1 MRLAQMVE
9 GRGPVKLHELTRAG
23 RAPALPLSLELTD
36 GVGTD
41 VLHVQRLLRVI
52 PGQRYVGVG
61 EWRGRT
67 VLAKLLVGG
76 KAARHFQRELAGATL
91 LAERQLTTPE
101 LLAHGLREGD
111 GGWLLFE
118 YLDAAQGLGDAW
130 QAVANEPPL
139 SDGQREVFAEALAAI
154 ASLHAQG
161 LWQDDLHLDN
171 LLRHQG
177 KLYLIDGGAIR
188 AEKAG
193 VPLSRATAIANLAL
207 FFAQFPGD
215 FDPFLEELLVH
226 YLLVNGE
233 HSLPLELLQ
242 REVLERRRARLAAY
256 LKKLG
261 RECTEFSVQRGLGG
275 LRVVRREELDL
286 LRPLLRDPDGAIAA
300 GKPLKQGGSSTVA
313 LIEVAGR
320 PLVIKR
326 YNIKGVGHWLKR
338 FWRPSRAWH
347 SWVEGNRLGFLGIAT
362 PKPLAVLERRW
373 CGLRGRSYLITE
385 YLSGDDLLT
394 RLPADLHPGAAERE
408 LQELRRLMASLREN
422 RISHGDLKGT
432 NLLWDQGR
440 WVLIDL
446 DALRQHSGEKR
457 FRAAYRKD
465 RARLLRNWPQGS
477 SFQESIRSG
486 IPDLDEGQ

>member
-41 VLHVQRLLRVI
+41 VLHVPRLLRVI

-139 SDGQREVFAEALAAI
+139 SDGQREVLAEALTAI

-161 LWQDDLHLDN
+161 LWQADLHLDN

-193 VPLSRATAIANLAL
+193 VPLSRRQVMENLGL
-207 FFAQFPGD
+207 FFAHLPTSFE
-215 FDPFLEELLVH
+215 PFIEELLVH

-233 HSLPLELLQ
+233 HALPLERLLDISRRMR
-242 REVLERRRARLAAY
+242 REGMRGFIRS
-256 LKKLG
+256 LG
-261 RECTEFSVQRGLGG
+261 RTGKHVQVSRGFGG
-275 LRVVRREELDL
+275 LTAVVNGEAERLSPIL
-286 LRPLLRDPDGAIAA
+286 ADPEAA
-300 GKPLKQGGSSTVA
+300 MAGGKPLKLGDSTTVVRV
-313 LIEVAGR
+313 ETDNGPV
-320 PLVIKR
+320 VIKR
-326 YNIKGVGHWLKR
+326 YNLLGWWHWLR
-338 FWRPSRAWH
+338 RCLMPTRAWRCWISGH
-347 SWVEGNRLGFLGIAT
+347 RLEYLGIPT
-362 PKPLAVLERRW
+362 PPTLAVIEKRC

-385 YLSGDDLLT
+385 YRALPDLLHHLQPDAHT
-394 RLPADLHPGAAERE
+394 VPPEPEVNALKQLFSRL
-408 LQELRRLMASLREN
+408 LRE
-422 RISHGDLKGT
+422 RISHGDFKGT
-432 NLLWDQGR
+432 NLLWDQDH
-440 WVLIDL
+440 WVMIDL
-446 DALRQHSGEKR
+446 DAMRYHRWGAR
-457 FRAAYRKD
+457 FRRAYEKD
-465 RARLLRNWPQGS
+465 RRRVLENWRADAAAFSVIDARLPHYVDG
-477 SFQESIRSG
+477 
-486 IPDLDEGQ
+486 